1 MLEQYAKKDSRFK
14 YVILGENKGISGNTN
29 AAMDMATG
37 DYIVLADHDDK
48 LTPNA
53 LYECAKLLQEHPG
66 CDCFYSDEDKL
77 DIHYGEEDIV
87 DVYAKFSKSIMESII
102 DGHMT
107 FQRAFMTGEMTAK
120 GNFKTLRML
129 DQIFPF

>member
-1 MLEQYAKKDSRFK
+1 
-14 YVILGENKGISGNTN
+14 
-29 AAMDMATG
+29 MDMATG

-77 DIHYGEEDIV
+77 DMDGGALFDPHFKPD
-87 DVYAKFSKSIMESII
+87 SISICSAASTI
-102 DGHMT
+102 S
-107 FQRAFMTGEMTAK
+107 AIC
-120 GNFKTLRML
+120 L
-129 DQIFPF
+129 

>member
-1 MLEQYAKKDSRFK
+1 MCLMNTYVKQQKEDIEELATMFKDMLGQQASTDDMPYIKELEAHFIPLREFK
-14 YVILGENKGISGNTN
+14 ACYSFNIEGIKNPL
-29 AAMDMATG
+29 
-37 DYIVLADHDDK
+37 YIKV
-48 LTPNA
+48 
-53 LYECAKLLQEHPG
+53 
-66 CDCFYSDEDKL
+66 DEDKL